1 MSFRYSKKSGSKS
14 HRFCGGRE
22 RRFEREDNKETR
34 SRWLKFWRKLKGDNK
49 NKNKK
54 NSFNSSSVKIQQPY
68 DPETYMKNFDDG
80 ESTMEPENLFRSFSA
95 RYADPSKSCR
105 RKKLWG

>member
-14 HRFCGGRE
+14 LRGE
-22 RRFEREDNKETR
+22 RRFEREDKETL
-34 SRWLKFWRKLKGDNK
+34 SRWLKFWRKLKGDR

-54 NSFNSSSVKIQQPY
+54 NSLNSSSVMTQQPY

-80 ESTMEPENLFRSFSA
+80 ESTMEPENVFRSFSA
-95 RYADPSKSCR
+95 RYADPSRSSR
-105 RKKLWG
+105 RKKLWVDDDR